1 MLRKT
6 LRSALSLVLVFCLL
20 LGMGGNAIALAVENP
35 ASGAIDQIDAKVNA
49 TIAELEALIADL
61 EKEVETQ
68 EQNLAD
74 AQAKLESGKEDLAA
88 AQATLDEKKGLL
100 EDARAELDKLQGK
113 LDEADTMLGKLED
126 KVAKYQADLDQA
138 QIDLDDAQLKLDDA
152 QTQLNNAH
160 AQLAE
165 KRGHLTDAQTKLDE
179 AQAQLDELKDQLAE
193 YDLMTI
199 EEIIEMVVA
208 EMMGEGEA
216 HPFYTIV
223 TVSDEVQDG
232 GYYCAIDETWT
243 RPTLGLKVDVAVMPG
258 TVVLIYGG
266 FAMGGPNVGDYLEGV
281 VLQTWSAEEAPTATN
296 ITEAQEELDDA
307 QAQLDDAQTQL
318 DNAQT
323 QLDDAQTQ
331 LDNAQAEKDAA
342 QGLKDGYQAK
352 LNDAKL
358 QLKDAQDQVAW
369 AKGEYQKLYDTIDEI
384 ETTIDNYQA
393 KADEADAAV
402 VKAEEA
408 LPKAEVALVEAKEAL
423 ADAKAL
429 VENIKTTYATLH
441 NAVTDPEV
449 SVDFVRETV
458 NTLNEQVKALWA
470 SALTLQTSL
479 HELIDAYKELE
490 GFAIDPIVIED
501 YYFAGL
507 TIEKFEVGEYHYE
520 EADFH
525 FAGYEFDGYTVDPVT
540 VEGYTF
546 EGFTAPEMPAQLTEI
561 SNTLDNVIAK
571 VTTLNEAVS
580 YYVAAAK
587 PYIAK
592 ALDVAEET
600 LGITYE
606 TLKNNLNKEGVKKVY
621 NWLYNNPDKVC
632 GLVEKFG
639 VYGLEKL
646 VQYGPYALDLLEN
659 HSDMVI
665 LGMKLTVGAT
675 YAAAIFGAKALGYVG
690 DKLDFLA
697 DYKDDVVAAARKLY
711 AKYGDEAKALVM
723 VYVEYLELEERYYNA
738 THADVTFFHDSLYV
752 AIGDQTA
759 VSNSYVDELA
769 DMLGIAHMTE
779 NLAEYGLTVE
789 AAMDLVNANADLIAK
804 ADLITLSFSNINAS
818 TDLLN
823 ALVADYENSWTT
835 EVGQGVSNGIDK
847 VLAAMKA
854 RLTAAGVSEEN
865 VALVDEAGDLIYKA
879 LNKLNAYLVEEGL
892 DEATVNMVM
901 EATEAYAAAYIA
913 RAAWYPALVKTIRE
927 VNPDAQV
934 VIVGTYNDLEGVVV
948 EVAGREFNVGQ
959 ITRCLTAVANL
970 ENLLQAFV
978 CENVTYVHASA
989 VETEFEAAAYEN
1001 INNLGILMSVLN
1013 DEMLPSEA
1021 GHKYIAEEIY
1031 DALNVEYKIWG
1042 DVNGD
1047 HKVNCRDAR
1056 LILQYAAGLITEDD
1070 LDLTWGDVNGDGKVN
1085 SRDARLILQ
1094 LRAGMIEHFPVCNL
1108 SEE

>member
-20 LGMGGNAIALAVENP
+20 LGMGGNAIALAVGNP
-35 ASGAIDQIDAKVNA
+35 VDSALEPVDTKVYGTIDELNATIDELEDQIDVLEFE
-49 TIAELEALIADL
+49 TIPDAEKQLLDA
-61 EKEVETQ
+61 
-68 EQNLAD
+68 EQKLLD
-74 AQAKLESGKEDLAA
+74 A
-88 AQATLDEKKGLL
+88 EKKLGELT
-100 EDARAELDKLQGK
+100 AEGGD
-113 LDEADTMLGKLED
+113 
-126 KVAKYQADLDQA
+126 V
-138 QIDLDDAQLKLDDA
+138 
-152 QTQLNNAH
+152 
-160 AQLAE
+160 
-165 KRGHLTDAQTKLDE
+165 
-179 AQAQLDELKDQLAE
+179 
-193 YDLMTI
+193 
-199 EEIIEMVVA
+199 
-208 EMMGEGEA
+208 
-216 HPFYTIV
+216 YT
-223 TVSDEVQDG
+223 
-232 GYYCAIDETWT
+232 A
-243 RPTLGLKVDVAVMPG
+243 
-258 TVVLIYGG
+258 
-266 FAMGGPNVGDYLEGV
+266 N
-281 VLQTWSAEEAPTATN
+281 
-296 ITEAQEELDDA
+296 
-307 QAQLDDAQTQL
+307 
-318 DNAQT
+318 
-323 QLDDAQTQ
+323 
-331 LDNAQAEKDAA
+331 
-342 QGLKDGYQAK
+342 
-352 LNDAKL
+352 
-358 QLKDAQDQVAW
+358 
-369 AKGEYQKLYDTIDEI
+369 QK
-384 ETTIDNYQA
+384 
-393 KADEADAAV
+393 
-402 VKAEEA
+402 
-408 LPKAEVALVEAKEAL
+408 L
-423 ADAKAL
+423 ADAKAKLEEAKAMLEGEKLAELRQTAYEKAFEQFSDMVADAEADAWAQFEEAVGKEYQAQSEKLQKALDDAKNDLSKQIADKKAELNKTLADKKAEMEKEIADKQAELDAELADAKADLDEKLTLAGADQDAIDAAYEEFNAKAETAQADFDAKAADARAQYAEAKTEAEKAAADAEADAWKAYDAKCEEAWEIFNEEAGEAAADARAEVQKKIDDAKADAKVEFEAKFEEEFSNKLAEVEGQVADAEEALVKVEAYVGEVNDAVAYYQGVIADAKATL
-429 VENIKTTYATLH
+429 VEAKALIVDAKETIRVARVTIATARELVGNLENSYNDLR
-441 NAVTDPEV
+441 NAVTNPEP
-449 SVDFVRETV
+449 SLTYIKETIATFEADYNAV
-458 NTLNEQVKALWA
+458 WNAL
-470 SALTLQTSL
+470 LTLD
-479 HELIDAYKELE
+479 EDIDNLIDAYEVLSQYE
-490 GFAIDPIVIED
+490 IGAIHVHREPIS
-501 YYFAGL
+501 G
-507 TIEKFEVGEYHYE
+507 FEVGPFEV
-520 EADFH
+520 
-525 FAGYEFDGYTVDPVT
+525 TVDTDGDGEDEVYGIGKTELPDVDLSQ
-540 VEGYTF
+540 YDFDF
-546 EGFTAPEMPAQLTEI
+546 EGVEIPAQPEMLT
-561 SNTLDNVIAK
+561 TLDTTLDDIIAK
-571 VTTLNEAVS
+571 VITLQTAVQN
-580 YYVAAAK
+580 YIAAAK

-632 GLVEKFG
+632 ALVEKFG

-759 VSNSYVDELA
+759 ISNSYVDELA

-989 VETEFEAAAYEN
+989 VETVFEAAAYEN

-1056 LILQYAAGLITEDD
+1056 LIMQYRAGLITEDD
-1070 LDLTWGDVNGDGKVN
+1070 LDLTYADVNGDGVVN
-1085 SRDARLILQ
+1085 VRDARLVMM
-1094 LRAGMIEHFPVCNL
+1094 LRAELIQHFPVCDL